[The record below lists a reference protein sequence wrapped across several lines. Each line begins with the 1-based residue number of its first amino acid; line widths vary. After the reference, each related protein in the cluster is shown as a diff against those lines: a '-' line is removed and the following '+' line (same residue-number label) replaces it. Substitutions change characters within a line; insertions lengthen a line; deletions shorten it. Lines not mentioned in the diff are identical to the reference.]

1 MVVVVV
7 VVVLL
12 LLVRLRP
19 VNLHARKSEMLT
31 IILPEHMASQNDSVE
46 I

>member
-7 VVVLL
+7 LVVLL
-12 LLVRLRP
+12 VRLVRLRP

-31 IILPEHMASQNDSVE
+31 ITLPEHMAS
-46 I
+46 